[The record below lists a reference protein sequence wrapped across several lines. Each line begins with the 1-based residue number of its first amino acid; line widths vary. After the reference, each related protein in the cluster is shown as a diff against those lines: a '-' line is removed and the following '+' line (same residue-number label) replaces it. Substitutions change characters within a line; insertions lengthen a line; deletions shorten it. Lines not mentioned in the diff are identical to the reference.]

1 MTREKRLLA
10 LSCPSVRK
18 HQRYSHW
25 TDFREVWHGGLL
37 KEIYREV
44 ANIAKIGQKYWGFDV
59 QTWRRALLL
68 LATICRSKSAVFE

>member
-10 LSCPSVRK
+10 LSCPPARK

-25 TDFREVWHGGLL
+25 SDFREDWCGGLL

-44 ANIAKIGQKYWGFDV
+44 ANIAKIGQKYRGFDM
-59 QTWRRALLL
+59 QIWRRALLL
-68 LATICRSKSAVFE
+68 LATVCRTKSDIFE